1 MASHDLQEPLRKV
14 ASFCQLLQRRYAG
27 KLDERADQYIAFAV
41 DGAERMQQLINDL
54 LSFSRVG
61 RTTVRVHARSR
72 STTSSRRPPR
82 SWSPPRTDVDGDD
95 RGRAAADRAAA
106 TRRCCG
112 RCFVNLIGNGLK
124 FHRDGRAATRRR
136 WPPNEIGDEWE
147 ITVSD
152 NGIGIDPEYV
162 DKVFVIFQRL
172 HARDVYAGT
181 GIGLALAKKIVE
193 FHGGRIGIDPPR
205 PEPGTTVRLTLP
217 APRET
222 RHMIASEARVINV
235 LLVED
240 DPGDVLMTREA
251 FEEYLH
257 NRLDVVSD
265 GSEALAY
272 LRREGEYA
280 DAPRPDLILL
290 DLNLPRRD
298 GREVLAEVKADENLR
313 TIPVIVLTTS
323 QADEDVL
330 RSYQL
335 HANAYVTKP
344 VDFDGFIEAIR
355 QIDHFFVSVVQLPAV
370 DD

>member
-1 MASHDLQEPLRKV
+1 
-14 ASFCQLLQRRYAG
+14 
-27 KLDERADQYIAFAV
+27 
-41 DGAERMQQLINDL
+41 
-54 LSFSRVG
+54 
-61 RTTVRVHARSR
+61 
-72 STTSSRRPPR
+72 
-82 SWSPPRTDVDGDD
+82 
-95 RGRAAADRAAA
+95 
-106 TRRCCG
+106 
-112 RCFVNLIGNGLK
+112 
-124 FHRDGRAATRRR
+124 
-136 WPPNEIGDEWE
+136 
-147 ITVSD
+147 
-152 NGIGIDPEYV
+152 
-162 DKVFVIFQRL
+162 
-172 HARDVYAGT
+172 
-181 GIGLALAKKIVE
+181 
-193 FHGGRIGIDPPR
+193 
-205 PEPGTTVRLTLP
+205 
-217 APRET
+217 
-222 RHMIASEARVINV
+222 MIASEARVINV

-280 DAPRPDLILL
+280 NAPRPDLILL

-298 GREVLAEVKADENLR
+298 GREVLAEVKADADLC

-330 RSYQL
+330 KSYQL